1 MRRLGAIIMQKI
13 LFCNLDLLAKGFE
26 GYDQA
31 LSKKYR
37 NEFVDYMVELSNED
51 ENLICFISREN
62 TRLGSAKK
70 HFDELG

>member
-1 MRRLGAIIMQKI
+1 MQKI

-51 ENLICFISREN
+51 ENLFVLLVER
-62 TRLGSAKK
+62 TQ
-70 HFDELG
+70 D